1 MILAK
6 LILAAAMVVSVGGAP
21 VATTTAPTSKPA
33 TQATDPRQLIVAF
46 LKGLEQLPE
55 EERQGHQCGSAFKTQ
70 LSHDVADQAVDAYST
85 RYGRGLANLS
95 EEEAQILRESL
106 VAAWTAMVNYYRGYL
121 MYDKARDV
129 LSISMPGSTQ
139 PKPFRMVVPTSGPAY
154 PGAVEFVVECV
165 QEKGGWKV
173 NSVRI
178 LPLGRKVEPAGNK

>member
-129 LSISMPGSTQ
+129 LSISMPGTQ

-154 PGAVEFVVECV
+154 PSSVEFVVECV
-165 QEKGGWKV
+165 QEKGVLKV